1 MKAMT
6 KKAKNELERS
16 IGCSL
21 DLLPSTVVAKMYA
34 AYCRVLAVKKR
45 EQDIEA
51 KYAYPITAKKTKSET
66 DKQYQKRKAKDESHY
81 QHPKIKIKRYRQARH
96 IHDGLVPWITCS
108 CFRDDSN
115 STPCP
120 FVPDYKYGN
129 IVSELPHWWQH
140 RYSLEHRPLLN
151 RKGEQYDRY

>member
-6 KKAKNELERS
+6 KKAKKELERS

-34 AYCRVLAVKKR
+34 AYCKVLAAKKR

-51 KYAYPITAKKTKSET
+51 KYSTYAGQKDTANRKIER
-66 DKQYQKRKAKDESHY
+66 YQK
-81 QHPKIKIKRYRQARH
+81 ARH
-96 IHDGLVPWITCS
+96 IHNGLVPWTTCS

-140 RYSLEHRPLLN
+140 RYSLEHRPLLK